1 METKPSGHSKDGA
14 IDVDTLMDD
23 ISEHDLSSGS
33 KAVYAESVLAN
44 LNVSTDA
51 ECPICLDVMQTPSII
66 PPCMHQWCAQ
76 HCPFHLLI
84 LTFQYSCK
92 ECIISYLATCTD
104 KGEVPRCPTC
114 SQGPVKEQDLIE
126 ILRPSS
132 QNSPHQESTGDEKEG
147 PSTSEVFLRRN
158 DFRSSTKLD
167 ALVLNLSRCSLAF
180 HSTLS

>member
-1 METKPSGHSKDGA
+1 M
-14 IDVDTLMDD
+14 
-23 ISEHDLSSGS
+23 
-33 KAVYAESVLAN
+33 
-44 LNVSTDA
+44 
-51 ECPICLDVMQTPSII
+51 
-66 PPCMHQWCAQ
+66 
-76 HCPFHLLI
+76 
-84 LTFQYSCK
+84 
-92 ECIISYLATCTD
+92 
-104 KGEVPRCPTC
+104 PRCPTC

-180 HSTLS
+180 HSTELSWFQGDFEIKTHSSVLLSFRSLRPSFRLSLWHWTVNACLGIVLMDQWTSRSAMLPYQNSSRTSGSPRFSLSA